1 MGEFSDWLGL
11 KSRQQRKEEAR
22 KYDLWAFPY
31 GPEQKKTVIRLLQA
45 LLPEEK
51 PKMALLIYLAG
62 KQGYLGGD
70 PIKDRPQR
78 ECSQEKRLYYARWA
92 MENMLR
98 GKYQKLLPRYMA
110 LIIADQQVDQTLNY
124 PTVEQLQQAARELE
138 PQLKKV

>member
-1 MGEFSDWLGL
+1 MSEFSDWLGL

-45 LLPEEK
+45 LIPEEK
-51 PKMALLIYLAG
+51 PQMALMIYLAG

-70 PIKDRPQR
+70 PIQDKPAR
-78 ECSQEKRLYYARWA
+78 ECTQEKRIYYAHWA

-98 GKYQKLLPRYMA
+98 GKYKKLLPRYMA
-110 LIIADQQVDQTLNY
+110 LIMADQQVDRTLNY
-124 PTVEQLQQAARELE
+124 PTVEQMRQAAQALE
-138 PQLKKV
+138 PQLK